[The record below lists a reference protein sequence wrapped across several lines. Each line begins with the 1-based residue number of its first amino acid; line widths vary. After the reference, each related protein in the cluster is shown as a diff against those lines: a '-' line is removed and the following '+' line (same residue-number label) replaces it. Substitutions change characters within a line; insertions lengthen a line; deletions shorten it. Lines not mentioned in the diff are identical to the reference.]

1 MNAAI
6 GRLASMPTQVVDDC
20 DARWLV
26 AACVAADC
34 VAFTAAAARVDSS
47 SRKDDDDSDHR
58 VLFTAV
64 DVMAAARRAVA
75 RFANVDEASASFVLA
90 GSTSKTRAIFADAS
104 LEMTRRIEK
113 LLKKKVGDG
122 GGESPL
128 GLTLVDADA
137 RADVLVRVPSSF
149 VQLRCNTRGRRFLR
163 GPAAAASA
171 PAVRTS
177 AAHAILL
184 AAIERVEGGGRKAER
199 EAAERRRFL
208 EDV

>member
-1 MNAAI
+1 MAETRVLAAKFWALDEAAWRSEEDAKGGSGKKSGEKSGKRRDERPDETKAKAGLDEMKAAI
-6 GRLASMPTQVVDDC
+6 GRLASTPTQVVDDC

-34 VAFTAAAARVDSS
+34 VAFTAAAAARVDSS

-113 LLKKKVGDG
+113 LLKKKVG
-122 GGESPL
+122 E
-128 GLTLVDADA
+128 
-137 RADVLVRVPSSF
+137 
-149 VQLRCNTRGRRFLR
+149 
-163 GPAAAASA
+163 AAAA
-171 PAVRTS
+171 
-177 AAHAILL
+177 AATCW
-184 AAIERVEGGGRKAER
+184 V
-199 EAAERRRFL
+199 
-208 EDV
+208 